1 MLLLVTKA
9 EGTLASYAT
18 LEGAENLGRL
28 VQPRHYDNLTTTV
41 AVGRPWAADNDCF
54 QGLQPAAYSKMLR
67 ALPGDGCLFVT
78 VPDVVGDHRATL
90 RLWHHWAQAVKAKG
104 LPAAFVLQDGCR
116 TFAQIPSDADAV
128 FVGGTTVYKLSHET
142 QQIIQEAKRRG
153 LWVHMGRVSSRRR
166 IMYAQS
172 LGVDSI
178 DSSAFALWSDRDIP
192 WALRMLASGVY
203 QQSLLS
209 EVSAWQ
215 RTTSGIGR

>member
-18 LEGAENLGRL
+18 LPGSANLGRL

-54 QGLQPAAYSKMLR
+54 QGLDPVAYSKMLD
-67 ALPGDGCLFVT
+67 ALPRGGCLFVT

-90 RLWHHWAQAVKAKG
+90 RLWHRWAQAVKAKG

-116 TFAQIPSDADAV
+116 TLAQVPANADAV
-128 FVGGTTVYKLSHET
+128 FVGGTTVYKLSHEA
-142 QQIIQEAKRRG
+142 QQIVREAKRRG
-153 LWVHMGRVSSRRR
+153 LWVHMGRVSTQRR
-166 IMYAQS
+166 IQYAQS
-172 LGVDSI
+172 IGCDSF
-178 DSSAFALWSDRDIP
+178 DSSKFAIWSDLEIP
-192 WALRMLASGVY
+192 WALRMLASGAY

-209 EVSAWQ
+209 EVSA
-215 RTTSGIGR
+215 